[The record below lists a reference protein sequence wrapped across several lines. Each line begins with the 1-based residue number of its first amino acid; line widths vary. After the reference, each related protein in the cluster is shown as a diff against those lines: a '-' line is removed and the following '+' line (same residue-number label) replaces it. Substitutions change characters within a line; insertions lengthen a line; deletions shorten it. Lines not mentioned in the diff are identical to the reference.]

1 MKTTA
6 WLLCALAPFVA
17 GSVLAGEPRGVQ
29 TYEFSVPTNDAYIPC
44 LNEIVSFSLS
54 IEVRT
59 HVFSTKNGTVH
70 LLDNWTYS
78 GFATGLSTGREWV
91 IGGVSPFQSNTKVD
105 GSGVIQSIINQ
116 RYDPVAKGDTA
127 FYRHDT
133 FKITVNAN
141 GELVVERLF
150 APGVEEFLCKHNKN

>member
-6 WLLCALAPFVA
+6 LLLCALAPFVA
-17 GSVLAGEPRGVQ
+17 GSVVAGEPRGVQ
-29 TYEFSVPTNDAYIPC
+29 TYEFATESDAYIPC
-44 LNEIVSFSLS
+44 LDEVVRFNIT

-59 HVFSTKNGTVH
+59 HVFSTKTGTVH
-70 LLDNWTYS
+70 LLDNWTYG
-78 GFATGLSTGREWV
+78 GFATGLSTGREWLNR
-91 IGGVSPFQSNTKVD
+91 GVSPFQSNTKVD
-105 GSGVIQSIINQ
+105 GSGVTQSIINQ
-116 RYDPVAKGDTA
+116 RFDPVAKGDTA

-150 APGVEEFLCKHNKN
+150 APGVEEFRCKQDKN